1 MKMNGLLGKIGKVLA
16 ALVVSALFFL
26 CTLATYY
33 SFGVGFFRFGFYLP
47 ALGIVL
53 FLYFGKKKRGFFLE
67 SLAFVLALS
76 LAVVTTL
83 DLIVLV

>member
-1 MKMNGLLGKIGKVLA
+1 MRIKSLLGGIGKILA
-16 ALVVSALFFL
+16 ALVVLALFFV
-26 CTLATYY
+26 CTLAIYY
-33 SFGVGFFRFGFYLP
+33 FFGVGFFRLAFYLP

-53 FLYFGKKKRGFFLE
+53 FLYLDKKKRGFFLE
-67 SLAFVLALS
+67 SLAFLLALS